1 MSDTQ
6 NPRFDLIGQPHPARL
21 LEAALRSG
29 PSHAYLFAGPA
40 GVGKR
45 SAARQFAAAL
55 CCQDDGCGV
64 CPGCVK
70 AARGLHPDIVTIEPA
85 GSVIMV
91 DQIRDINRSLILRPH
106 ESRARVFIVSD
117 AGSLGAEGANAFLKS
132 LEEPPPFVYFLLVA
146 SRPDRV
152 LPTIA
157 SRCQLVR
164 FGQIAAAEME
174 EYLMSRCHVSAT
186 MATAAARV
194 CGGNLA
200 LAESLLLDAE
210 LAARRERYLSIAATL
225 CRGAWEGGAAGMAAE
240 IEAAASLIGEA
251 AGAAE
256 ESVPD
261 GFEAAPSKT
270 RKQEAHRRAGAAQKR
285 ELVLA
290 LGILASWFRDMLV
303 TAAGAS
309 GAILNTDYE
318 NELEDLA
325 LPSRI
330 DSYRQAL
337 AAVENARRKLGYN
350 VDLGLILQA
359 MFYELMEVL

>member
-1 MSDTQ
+1 
-6 NPRFDLIGQPHPARL
+6 
-21 LEAALRSG
+21 
-29 PSHAYLFAGPA
+29 
-40 GVGKR
+40 
-45 SAARQFAAAL
+45 
-55 CCQDDGCGV
+55 
-64 CPGCVK
+64 
-70 AARGLHPDIVTIEPA
+70 
-85 GSVIMV
+85 MV
-91 DQIRDINRSLILRPH
+91 DQIRDINRSLNLRPH
-106 ESRARVFIVSD
+106 ESQARVFIVND

-174 EYLMSRCHVSAT
+174 EYLMGRCHVSAT
-186 MATAAARV
+186 MAGAAARV

-210 LAARRERYLSIAATL
+210 LAARRERYLSIAGAL

-240 IEAAASLIGEA
+240 IEAAASRIGEA
-251 AGAAE
+251 AAGAATG

-337 AAVENARRKLGYN
+337 AAVENARKKLGYN
-350 VDLGLILQA
+350 IDLGLILQA